1 MNNNNGDNMHK
12 IKINKNLLRTDLIE
26 EIKVAK
32 KDHLKN
38 KSFPG
43 GKVSSFEFANKR
55 YSTIYFKDITDQDS
69 FNIVLNVFIS
79 ELKNFLEI
87 SKNDIFLVIGLGNEE
102 STPDSLGPK
111 SISHILVTK
120 YLFDLG
126 EVETGYSN
134 VCSFTPNV
142 TGNTGIE
149 TSKIIKCIIK
159 ESKATKV
166 LIVDSLKANA
176 LSRLTKT
183 IQISNNGIS
192 PGSGVFNNRCEISK
206 NTMGID
212 VISIGIPTIVDL
224 RSINNNIKDYWMV
237 TPTDIDFLI
246 DKLSLL
252 IGEGINKVLHKKLN
266 TTK

>member
-1 MNNNNGDNMHK
+1 M
-12 IKINKNLLRTDLIE
+12 
-26 EIKVAK
+26 
-32 KDHLKN
+32 
-38 KSFPG
+38 
-43 GKVSSFEFANKR
+43 
-55 YSTIYFKDITDQDS
+55 
-69 FNIVLNVFIS
+69 
-79 ELKNFLEI
+79 
-87 SKNDIFLVIGLGNEE
+87 
-102 STPDSLGPK
+102 
-111 SISHILVTK
+111 
-120 YLFDLG
+120 
-126 EVETGYSN
+126 
-134 VCSFTPNV
+134 
-142 TGNTGIE
+142 
-149 TSKIIKCIIK
+149 
-159 ESKATKV
+159 
-166 LIVDSLKANA
+166 DSLKANA

-206 NTMGID
+206 KTMGID